1 MLDSLKRHVVAAR
14 AKEDFVGKVGQERQR
29 VVAAGRQVSRSLELG
44 AVGVGQRIDPGPSRE
59 RLPVVTQ
66 EQLVISTGQERLA
79 LFWQS
84 STGCVLEADKNVV
97 GSVRPRCPLPVMKGA
112 KLW

>member
-1 MLDSLKRHVVAAR
+1 VLDSLKRHVVAAR

-29 VVAAGRQVSRSLELG
+29 VVAAGRQVSQSLELG
-44 AVGVGQRIDPGPSRE
+44 AVGVGQRIDPSPSRE

-79 LFWQS
+79 LFGNLRLVAS
-84 STGCVLEADKNVV
+84 SKPTRTSLDRR
-97 GSVRPRCPLPVMKGA
+97 VRGVRFR
-112 KLW
+112 